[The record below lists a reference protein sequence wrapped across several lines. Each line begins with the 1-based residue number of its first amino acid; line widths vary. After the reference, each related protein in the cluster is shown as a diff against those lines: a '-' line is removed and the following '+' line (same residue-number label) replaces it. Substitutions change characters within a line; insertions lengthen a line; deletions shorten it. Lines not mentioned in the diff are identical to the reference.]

1 MRLPFTGLGS
11 ITEGEK
17 SWVKIIRESHPV
29 RAPHEVVWQR
39 WRWNPGI
46 GGVAQATLLAAAE
59 GSAMEMDVCA
69 KRIEATMA
77 PEMLESIFSRRE
89 PVSCSKVPLARPL
102 SHSNVKLAEASPK
115 SDFRRDSLSA

>member
-1 MRLPFTGLGS
+1 MRRPFSGRDS
-11 ITEGEK
+11 NAKCEK
-17 SWVKIIRESHPV
+17 SWVKIIPQSHPV

-39 WRWNPGI
+39 WRWNPES

-77 PEMLESIFSRRE
+77 PEMLERIF
-89 PVSCSKVPLARPL
+89 
-102 SHSNVKLAEASPK
+102 
-115 SDFRRDSLSA
+115 